1 MFLACLHTH
10 ALPINTLPIGARLT
24 PWLLGEVLRVKGDLH
39 DFATP
44 FMVFFVTDSFAGVCQ
59 WQTPVV
65 KACYYF
71 ATHPRLTLAVFCL
84 SAVVCV
90 LSRSKPIIHTA
101 YFVPSSVPALPGDGP
116 QAVSD
121 YDSIVFYLTNTNPC
135 AIPVAIIILQAC
147 CLDVQF
153 RIIVELL
160 EFHNIIS
167 WVCS

>member
-1 MFLACLHTH
+1 MFLACLLTH
-10 ALPINTLPIGARLT
+10 ALPINTLPIEARLT

-44 FMVFFVTDSFAGVCQ
+44 FMVFFVTDSFAGVYQ

-101 YFVPSSVPALPGDGP
+101 IRLASLIFSCKYRTIGPTIALIDTAGFQPSPPWWCPMLRRLGSGNGSSPTIALCLRSIPR
-116 QAVSD
+116 QASD
-121 YDSIVFYLTNTNPC
+121 LF
-135 AIPVAIIILQAC
+135 
-147 CLDVQF
+147 
-153 RIIVELL
+153 
-160 EFHNIIS
+160 
-167 WVCS
+167 

>member
-1 MFLACLHTH
+1 MAD
-10 ALPINTLPIGARLT
+10 P
-24 PWLLGEVLRVKGDLH
+24 
-39 DFATP
+39 
-44 FMVFFVTDSFAGVCQ
+44 
-59 WQTPVV
+59 
-65 KACYYF
+65 
-71 ATHPRLTLAVFCL
+71 
-84 SAVVCV
+84 
-90 LSRSKPIIHTA
+90 RSKSLLLFRNASTA
-101 YFVPSSVPALPGDGP
+101 NSCGILLVCCGLRIVKVQAYYTHFVPSSVPALPGDGP
-116 QAVSD
+116 QAVSG